1 MSLQQMA
8 FTMTVLSVIQDVIC
22 SILYNLQDE
31 SDSFCL
37 DLFSQ

>member
-22 SILYNLQDE
+22 NILYNLQDE
-31 SDSFCL
+31 SDSFCR
-37 DLFSQ
+37 DLFSR